1 MNTLTMRSARNTK
14 RCITLPQT
22 VPATWK
28 WKKKIPLRG
37 KRRGVLSTDFL
48 SMLLFSLRKCKS
60 PLWRKAKTDFFYK
73 LRHPRGCLSLCLHIF
88 WVPDFCFR
96 QQKRRFR
103 VFMHHIQWS
112 RRSGRSGSF
121 LFELTL
127 QFHFLLLYYCTNKCL
142 SSNFFKSS
150 KLFFVLNLFA
160 ALTSSHTLQSG
171 IPIASFV
178 RRKRATKKDA
188 FASSCTTYCSLAEA
202 VGSKSSYV
210 NYSWR
215 CQELGE
221 HGSVAIRQHKCTQT
235 YPDTAN
241 APAFP

>member
-48 SMLLFSLRKCKS
+48 SMLLFSLWKCKS
-60 PLWRKAKTDFFYK
+60 PLWRKAKTDFFINWDTREGVFLCVYIYF
-73 LRHPRGCLSLCLHIF
+73 GCRISVLDNKKDAFASSCTTYSGPAEAVGPKVLIWTYPAISLPAIILLHEQMF
-88 WVPDFCFR
+88 V
-96 QQKRRFR
+96 KRFLWIVENIFR
-103 VFMHHIQWS
+103 VQSVRCIDVLPHLAEWAS
-112 RRSGRSGSF
+112 RCKFCKTQKG
-121 LFELTL
+121 
-127 QFHFLLLYYCTNKCL
+127 N
-142 SSNFFKSS
+142 
-150 KLFFVLNLFA
+150 
-160 ALTSSHTLQSG
+160 
-171 IPIASFV
+171 
-178 RRKRATKKDA
+178 KKDA
-188 FASSCTTYCSLAEA
+188 FASSCTTYCSPAEA
-202 VGSKSSYV
+202 VDSDHSYV